1 MSGIERQL
9 PTASDAAEPGPAL
22 PRLDARQAAMLAEMG
37 INCWWLETLAPQAA
51 PSPSA
56 ATAAGR
62 AATPGQAAGVRA
74 PLPEARAVRPM
85 TMPPAPTLP
94 AAAPAIAARSPMRPA
109 SLASHQSAAQQSAP
123 PAVSA
128 ASAPAPQAAPPLATA
143 AAAPAPAPRARAV
156 IPLAVAPAELPADQA
171 ALMDAIRACS
181 ACELGS
187 RRRHAVPG
195 MGDPAPDWLVVGEA
209 PGEEED
215 RQGLPFVGRA
225 GQLLDRMLAAMGLSR
240 EHKVYIANVI
250 KCRPPQNRNPDPVE
264 IAQCEPFLLRQI
276 ELLQPRFI
284 LALGRFAAYTL
295 LAHSTRPGAEAFAK
309 LPLGKLRGQVHE
321 IEIAG
326 RRLPLVV
333 SYHPAYLLRSP
344 GEKAKSWADLCLAL
358 DAFGRLPPRG

>member
-1 MSGIERQL
+1 MRS
-9 PTASDAAEPGPAL
+9 
-22 PRLDARQAAMLAEMG
+22 
-37 INCWWLETLAPQAA
+37 
-51 PSPSA
+51 
-56 ATAAGR
+56 
-62 AATPGQAAGVRA
+62 
-74 PLPEARAVRPM
+74 M
-85 TMPPAPTLP
+85 TTPPAPTPP
-94 AAAPAIAARSPMRPA
+94 AAASAGMAQAPVRPA
-109 SLASHQSAAQQSAP
+109 SVVSSSHQPAAPQASPSAVATA
-123 PAVSA
+123 A
-128 ASAPAPQAAPPLATA
+128 ASAPVTR
-143 AAAPAPAPRARAV
+143 APARVA
-156 IPLAVAPAELPADQA
+156 IPLTVLSAEVPADQA
-171 ALMDAIRACS
+171 ALMEAIRACT

-195 MGDPAPDWLVVGEA
+195 MGDPAPDWLIVGEA

-240 EHKVYIANVI
+240 EHQVYIANVI

-264 IAQCEPFLLRQI
+264 IAQCEPYLLRQI

-284 LALGRFAAYTL
+284 LALGRFAAHTL
-295 LAHSTRPGAEAFAK
+295 LAHSTQPGAEAFAK

-321 IEIAG
+321 VEIAG

>member
-1 MSGIERQL
+1 MSGIELQ
-9 PTASDAAEPGPAL
+9 PPPASGDAEASPAW
-22 PRLDARQAAMLAEMG
+22 PRLDARQGAMLAEMG
-37 INCWWLETLAPQAA
+37 INCWWQEALAPEAE

-56 ATAAGR
+56 SAAAGR
-62 AATPGQAAGVRA
+62 GATARQAAGARV
-74 PLPEARAVRPM
+74 PLQEARA
-85 TMPPAPTLP
+85 TQP
-94 AAAPAIAARSPMRPA
+94 AAARPAPIPQVAASTVTPQSPMRPA
-109 SLASHQSAAQQSAP
+109 SAAWPSHQP
-123 PAVSA
+123 T
-128 ASAPAPQAAPPLATA
+128 APQASSPALAA
-143 AAAPAPAPRARAV
+143 VAAPAPVARAPARAA
-156 IPLAVAPAELPADQA
+156 IPLAVAPAEVPADQA
-171 ALMDAIRACS
+171 ALMEAIRACS

-225 GQLLDRMLAAMGLSR
+225 GQLLDRMLAAMGLDR
-240 EHKVYIANVI
+240 QHKVYIANVI
-250 KCRPPQNRNPDPVE
+250 KCRPPHNRNPDPDE
-264 IAQCEPFLLRQI
+264 IAQCEPYLLRQI

-284 LALGRFAAYTL
+284 LALGRFAAHTL
-295 LAHSTRPGAEAFAK
+295 LAHSTRSGAEALAK

>member
-1 MSGIERQL
+1 MSETGIQ
-9 PTASDAAEPGPAL
+9 GL
-22 PRLDARQAAMLAEMG
+22 PRLEPRHAAMLAEMG
-37 INCWWLETLAPQAA
+37 INCWWQEALAQQPAPQPAVAPLARGGAA
-51 PSPSA
+51 TSPSA
-56 ATAAGR
+56 AHVPR
-62 AATPGQAAGVRA
+62 
-74 PLPEARAVRPM
+74 PE
-85 TMPPAPTLP
+85 
-94 AAAPAIAARSPMRPA
+94 AAAPAVADHAPA
-109 SLASHQSAAQQSAP
+109 SPAVRP
-123 PAVSA
+123 PAV
-128 ASAPAPQAAPPLATA
+128 QRPPPVI
-143 AAAPAPAPRARAV
+143 AAPAPVARVPARTV
-156 IPLAVAPAELPADQA
+156 IPLAEVPTDQA
-171 ALMDAIRACS
+171 ALADAIRACC
-181 ACELGS
+181 ACDLGMM
-187 RRRHAVPG
+187 RRQAVPG
-195 MGDPAPDWLVVGEA
+195 MGDPAPDWLIVGEA

-225 GQLLDRMLAAMGLSR
+225 GQLLDRMLAAMGLDR
-240 EHKVYIANVI
+240 QHKVYIANVI

-264 IAQCEPFLLRQI
+264 IAQCEPYLLRQI

-295 LAHSTRPGAEAFAK
+295 LAHSTLPGAEALRK

>member
-1 MSGIERQL
+1 MSGIELQ
-9 PTASDAAEPGPAL
+9 PPAASGDAETSPAR
-22 PRLDARQAAMLAEMG
+22 PRLDVRQAAMLAEMG
-37 INCWWLETLAPQAA
+37 INCWWQELLAPEPAARPSAGAA
-51 PSPSA
+51 PARS
-56 ATAAGR
+56 ATATTP
-62 AATPGQAAGVRA
+62 AAARVPQQ
-74 PLPEARAVRPM
+74 EARA
-85 TMPPAPTLP
+85 AQP
-94 AAAPAIAARSPMRPA
+94 AAARPVTIPPVAAPTVATQSPMRPA
-109 SLASHQSAAQQSAP
+109 SAALPSHQPAVPQASP
-123 PAVSA
+123 PAVATPA
-128 ASAPAPQAAPPLATA
+128 ASAPVTRAP
-143 AAAPAPAPRARAV
+143 ARAV
-156 IPLAVAPAELPADQA
+156 IPLAVAPAEVPADQS
-171 ALMDAIRACS
+171 ALVEAIRACS

-225 GQLLDRMLAAMGLSR
+225 GQLLDRMLAAMGLDR
-240 EHKVYIANVI
+240 QHKVYIANVI
-250 KCRPPQNRNPDPVE
+250 KCRPPHNRNPDPVE
-264 IAQCEPFLLRQI
+264 IAQCEPWLLRQI
-276 ELLQPRFI
+276 ELLQPRFV
-284 LALGRFAAYTL
+284 LALGRFAAHTL
-295 LAHSTRPGAEAFAK
+295 LAHSTRPGAEALAK

>member
-1 MSGIERQL
+1 
-9 PTASDAAEPGPAL
+9 
-22 PRLDARQAAMLAEMG
+22 
-37 INCWWLETLAPQAA
+37 
-51 PSPSA
+51 
-56 ATAAGR
+56 
-62 AATPGQAAGVRA
+62 
-74 PLPEARAVRPM
+74 
-85 TMPPAPTLP
+85 
-94 AAAPAIAARSPMRPA
+94 MRPA
-109 SLASHQSAAQQSAP
+109 SVTSSSHQ
-123 PAVSA
+123 PA
-128 ASAPAPQAAPPLATA
+128 APQASPLAV
-143 AAAPAPAPRARAV
+143 AAPAALAPPPRAPARAV
-156 IPLAVAPAELPADQA
+156 IPLAVAPAEVPADQA
-171 ALMDAIRACS
+171 ALMEAIRACT

-195 MGDPAPDWLVVGEA
+195 MGDPAPDWLIVGEA

-240 EHKVYIANVI
+240 EHQVYIANVI

-264 IAQCEPFLLRQI
+264 IAQCEPYLLRQI

-284 LALGRFAAYTL
+284 LALGRFAAHTL
-295 LAHSTRPGAEAFAK
+295 LAHSTQPGAEALRK
-309 LPLGKLRGQVHE
+309 LPLGKLRGQIHE
-321 IEIAG
+321 VEIAG

>member
-1 MSGIERQL
+1 MSGIELQ
-9 PTASDAAEPGPAL
+9 PPAASGDAETSPAR
-22 PRLDARQAAMLAEMG
+22 PRLDVRQAAMLAEMG
-37 INCWWLETLAPQAA
+37 INCWWQELLAPEPAARPSAGAA
-51 PSPSA
+51 PARS
-56 ATAAGR
+56 ATATTP
-62 AATPGQAAGVRA
+62 AAARVPQQ
-74 PLPEARAVRPM
+74 EARA
-85 TMPPAPTLP
+85 AQP
-94 AAAPAIAARSPMRPA
+94 AAARPVTI
-109 SLASHQSAAQQSAP
+109 P
-123 PAVSA
+123 PVA
-128 ASAPAPQAAPPLATA
+128 ASTVATQSPAQSPARTAPVAAHQPAAPQAAPPLATA

-156 IPLAVAPAELPADQA
+156 IPLAVAPAEVPADQA
-171 ALMDAIRACS
+171 ALMEAIRACS

-250 KCRPPQNRNPDPVE
+250 KCRPPHNRNPDPVE
-264 IAQCEPFLLRQI
+264 IAQCEPWLLRQI
-276 ELLQPRFI
+276 ELLQPRFV
-284 LALGRFAAYTL
+284 LALGRFAAHTL
-295 LAHSTRPGAEAFAK
+295 LAHSTRPGAEALAK

>member
-1 MSGIERQL
+1 MSETELQA
-9 PTASDAAEPGPAL
+9 PAASGDAEARPVW
-22 PRLDARQAAMLAEMG
+22 PRLDARQGAMLAEMG
-37 INCWWLETLAPQAA
+37 INCWWRETLAPEPAA
-51 PSPSA
+51 RQP
-56 ATAAGR
+56 ATAAAGR
-62 AATPGQAAGVRA
+62 SAMATNPAAARMPQQEVRT
-74 PLPEARAVRPM
+74 VRPVAVH
-85 TMPPAPTLP
+85 PVPTLP
-94 AAAPAIAARSPMRPA
+94 AASAPVTRAPARVA
-109 SLASHQSAAQQSAP
+109 
-123 PAVSA
+123 
-128 ASAPAPQAAPPLATA
+128 
-143 AAAPAPAPRARAV
+143 
-156 IPLAVAPAELPADQA
+156 IPLAVVPVEMPADQA
-171 ALMDAIRACS
+171 ALMEAIRACS

-240 EHKVYIANVI
+240 EHQVYIANVI

-264 IAQCEPFLLRQI
+264 IAQCEPWLLHQI

-284 LALGRFAAYTL
+284 LALGRFAAHTL
-295 LAHSTRPGAEAFAK
+295 LAHSTQPGAEALRK

-321 IEIAG
+321 VEIAG

>member
-1 MSGIERQL
+1 MSEIELQAAAASGDADAS
-9 PTASDAAEPGPAL
+9 PTW
-22 PRLDARQAAMLAEMG
+22 PRLDARQGAMLAEMG
-37 INCWWLETLAPQAA
+37 INCWWQETLAPEPTARQ
-51 PSPSA
+51 S
-56 ATAAGR
+56 ATAATGR
-62 AATPGQAAGVRA
+62 SVTAASPATARVPQQEARVVWPVAAPPVS
-74 PLPEARAVRPM
+74 PLP
-85 TMPPAPTLP
+85 T
-94 AAAPAIAARSPMRPA
+94 AAPAVTAQPPVRPVLAVAPQPHQPAAPQTS
-109 SLASHQSAAQQSAP
+109 P
-123 PAVSA
+123 PAVAAPA
-128 ASAPAPQAAPPLATA
+128 ASAPVTR
-143 AAAPAPAPRARAV
+143 APARAI
-156 IPLAVAPAELPADQA
+156 IPLAVAPAEVPADQA
-171 ALMDAIRACS
+171 ALVEAIRACS

-225 GQLLDRMLAAMGLSR
+225 GQLLDRMLAAMDLSR

-264 IAQCEPFLLRQI
+264 IAQCEPWLLRQI

-284 LALGRFAAYTL
+284 LALGRFAAHTL
-295 LAHSTRPGAEAFAK
+295 LAHSTQPGAEALRK

-321 IEIAG
+321 VEIAG

-358 DAFGRLPPRG
+358 DAFGQLPPRG

>member
-1 MSGIERQL
+1 MSEIELQA
-9 PTASDAAEPGPAL
+9 PAVSGDAEASPVW
-22 PRLDARQAAMLAEMG
+22 PRLDARQGAMLAEMG
-37 INCWWLETLAPQAA
+37 INCWWRETLAPEPAA
-51 PSPSA
+51 RQP
-56 ATAAGR
+56 ATAAAGR
-62 AATPGQAAGVRA
+62 GAMATSPPATRVPQQ
-74 PLPEARAVRPM
+74 EARTVRPLAA
-85 TMPPAPTLP
+85 PPVPTLP
-94 AAAPAIAARSPMRPA
+94 AAAPAGMAQSPMRPA
-109 SLASHQSAAQQSAP
+109 PAAAPSHQPAASQASP
-123 PAVSA
+123 A
-128 ASAPAPQAAPPLATA
+128 ASAPVTR
-143 AAAPAPAPRARAV
+143 APARAT
-156 IPLAVAPAELPADQA
+156 IPLAVVPAEMSADQA
-171 ALMDAIRACS
+171 ALMEAIRACS
-181 ACELGS
+181 ACELGT

-225 GQLLDRMLAAMGLSR
+225 GQLLDRMLAAMSLSR

-264 IAQCEPFLLRQI
+264 IAQCEPYLLRQI

-284 LALGRFAAYTL
+284 LALGRFAAHTL
-295 LAHSTRPGAEAFAK
+295 LAHSTQPGAEALRK

-321 IEIAG
+321 VEIAG

-358 DAFGRLPPRG
+358 DAFGRLSPRG

>member
-1 MSGIERQL
+1 MSEIELQAAA
-9 PTASDAAEPGPAL
+9 ASGDAGASSAW
-22 PRLDARQAAMLAEMG
+22 PRLDARHGAMLAEMG
-37 INCWWLETLAPQAA
+37 INCWWRETLTPAPLVR
-51 PSPSA
+51 PSA
-56 ATAAGR
+56 AAVPGR
-62 AATPGQAAGVRA
+62 PATATPPSAARV
-74 PLPEARAVRPM
+74 PQQEARAVRPV
-85 TMPPAPTLP
+85 
-94 AAAPAIAARSPMRPA
+94 AAAPPPTRSVAAP
-109 SLASHQSAAQQSAP
+109 
-123 PAVSA
+123 A
-128 ASAPAPQAAPPLATA
+128 ASAPVL
-143 AAAPAPAPRARAV
+143 PRAA
-156 IPLAVAPAELPADQA
+156 IPLAVVPSDQT
-171 ALMDAIRACS
+171 ALMEAIRTCN

-195 MGDPAPDWLVVGEA
+195 MGDPAPDWLIVGEA

-240 EHKVYIANVI
+240 EHQVYIANVI

-264 IAQCEPFLLRQI
+264 IAQCEPYLLRQI

-284 LALGRFAAYTL
+284 LALGRFAAHTL
-295 LAHSTRPGAEAFAK
+295 LAHSTQPGAEAFAK

-321 IEIAG
+321 VEIAG

>member
-1 MSGIERQL
+1 MSEIELQV
-9 PTASDAAEPGPAL
+9 PIASGDAEASPAW
-22 PRLDARQAAMLAEMG
+22 PRLDARQGAMLAEMG
-37 INCWWLETLAPQAA
+37 INCWWQETPAQEPAA
-51 PSPSA
+51 RPS
-56 ATAAGR
+56 ATAAAGR
-62 AATPGQAAGVRA
+62 RAMATNPAAARVPQQ
-74 PLPEARAVRPM
+74 EARAVRPQAA
-85 TMPPAPTLP
+85 PPVPTLP
-94 AAAPAIAARSPMRPA
+94 AAAPAGMAQSPMRPA
-109 SLASHQSAAQQSAP
+109 SAAAPSHR
-123 PAVSA
+123 PA
-128 ASAPAPQAAPPLATA
+128 APQASPPATA
-143 AAAPAPAPRARAV
+143 APVTRAPARVA
-156 IPLAVAPAELPADQA
+156 IPLAVVTAEVPADQA
-171 ALMDAIRACS
+171 ALMEAIRACS
-181 ACELGS
+181 ACELGT

-240 EHKVYIANVI
+240 EHQVYIANVI

-264 IAQCEPFLLRQI
+264 IAQCEPYLLRQI

-284 LALGRFAAYTL
+284 LALGRFAAHTL
-295 LAHSTRPGAEAFAK
+295 LAHSTQPGAEALRK

-321 IEIAG
+321 VEIAG

>member
-1 MSGIERQL
+1 MSEIELQAAA
-9 PTASDAAEPGPAL
+9 ASGDAGASSAW
-22 PRLDARQAAMLAEMG
+22 PRLDARHGAMLAEMG
-37 INCWWLETLAPQAA
+37 INCWWQDTLTPEPVAR
-51 PSPSA
+51 PSA
-56 ATAAGR
+56 APGRSATVTIPAA
-62 AATPGQAAGVRA
+62 ARA
-74 PLPEARAVRPM
+74 PQQEARAVRSM
-85 TMPPAPTLP
+85 ITPPAPTPP
-94 AAAPAIAARSPMRPA
+94 AAAPAVMAQPPLRPA
-109 SLASHQSAAQQSAP
+109 SVTSSSHQPAAPQVSP
-123 PAVSA
+123 PAV
-128 ASAPAPQAAPPLATA
+128 A
-143 AAAPAPAPRARAV
+143 AAATSVPVTRAPARAV
-156 IPLAVAPAELPADQA
+156 IPLAVAPAEVPADQA
-171 ALMDAIRACS
+171 ALMEAIRACT

-195 MGDPAPDWLVVGEA
+195 MGDPAPDWLIVGEA

-240 EHKVYIANVI
+240 EHQVYIANVI

-264 IAQCEPFLLRQI
+264 IAQCEPYLLRQI

-284 LALGRFAAYTL
+284 LALGRFAAHTL
-295 LAHSTRPGAEAFAK
+295 LAHSTQPGAEAFAK

-321 IEIAG
+321 VEIAG

-358 DAFGRLPPRG
+358 DAFRRLPPRN

>member
-1 MSGIERQL
+1 MSDIGLQ
-9 PTASDAAEPGPAL
+9 AL
-22 PRLDARQAAMLAEMG
+22 PRLEPRHAAMLAEMG
-37 INCWWLETLAPQAA
+37 VNCWWQEAA
-51 PSPSA
+51 AQQQP
-56 ATAAGR
+56 
-62 AATPGQAAGVRA
+62 
-74 PLPEARAVRPM
+74 AVQ
-85 TMPPAPTLP
+85 P
-94 AAAPAIAARSPMRPA
+94 AAAPLVRVGA
-109 SLASHQSAAQQSAP
+109 
-123 PAVSA
+123 A
-128 ASAPAPQAAPPLATA
+128 ASQAAVRAPRPSRPQAATPAAVDQAPASAAIPAARQLAGQRPA
-143 AAAPAPAPRARAV
+143 APTVAAPAPVARAPERAV
-156 IPLAVAPAELPADQA
+156 IPLAEVPSDQA
-171 ALMDAIRACS
+171 ALADAIRACS
-181 ACELGS
+181 ACDLGML
-187 RRRHAVPG
+187 RRQAVPG
-195 MGDPAPDWLVVGEA
+195 MGDPAPDWLIVGEA

-264 IAQCEPFLLRQI
+264 IAQCEPWLLRQI

-284 LALGRFAAYTL
+284 LALGRFAAHTL
-295 LAHSTRPGAEAFAK
+295 LAHATQPGAEALRK

-321 IEIAG
+321 VEIAG